1 MYTAKTMKRTDDT
14 TTRLHPLMI
23 FLAMLWTSL
32 PLSAQT
38 MADNDMSSPQTCM
51 HAIMVGA
58 GWSNVLESYL
68 SPYNYTGTDFTV
80 IRETMRPTKLMQGKV
95 DVQTLFQ
102 INGSILDNRAKT
114 AKEYAGGLRYGINW
128 QYTWDVAK
136 GLKVMA
142 GPGASAYLGG
152 IYNDRN
158 GNNPGQ
164 AKGDIMVDL
173 TAQAFYNFRLFRREW
188 MLRYEMTVPF
198 IGMAYTPN
206 YGQSYYEAFEL
217 ENYDHNLQ
225 FAHFANTPSM
235 RHLLTISM
243 PMKSAILRFGVSA
256 NYQQAKLNGLKYHNY
271 NTDIMVGVAKYFER
285 KTTTRNHVLPF

>member
-1 MYTAKTMKRTDDT
+1 
-14 TTRLHPLMI
+14 
-23 FLAMLWTSL
+23 
-32 PLSAQT
+32 
-38 MADNDMSSPQTCM
+38 M

-68 SPYNYTGTDFTV
+68 SPYNYKGTDFTV
-80 IRETMRPTKLMQGKV
+80 VRETMRPTKLMQGRV
-95 DVQTLFQ
+95 NVQTLFQ

-128 QYTWDVAK
+128 QYTWNVAK

-173 TAQAFYNFRLFRREW
+173 TAQAFYHFRLFHREW
-188 MLRYEMTVPF
+188 LLRYEMIVPF
-198 IGMAYTPN
+198 CGMAYTPN
-206 YGQSYYEAFEL
+206 YGQSYYETFEL
-217 ENYDHNLQ
+217 ENYDRNLQ
-225 FAHFANTPSM
+225 CAHFANTPSM
-235 RHLLTISM
+235 RHLLTLSM
-243 PMKSAILRFGVSA
+243 PMKSAVIRVGLSA
-256 NYQQAKLNGLKYHNY
+256 NYQQQKLNGLKYHSY
-271 NTDIMVGVAKYFER
+271 DTDIMVGVAKYFER
-285 KTTTRNHVLPF
+285 KATTKNHVLPF

>member
-1 MYTAKTMKRTDDT
+1 
-14 TTRLHPLMI
+14 
-23 FLAMLWTSL
+23 
-32 PLSAQT
+32 
-38 MADNDMSSPQTCM
+38 
-51 HAIMVGA
+51 
-58 GWSNVLESYL
+58 
-68 SPYNYTGTDFTV
+68 
-80 IRETMRPTKLMQGKV
+80 
-95 DVQTLFQ
+95 
-102 INGSILDNRAKT
+102 
-114 AKEYAGGLRYGINW
+114 
-128 QYTWDVAK
+128 
-136 GLKVMA
+136 
-142 GPGASAYLGG
+142 
-152 IYNDRN
+152 
-158 GNNPGQ
+158 
-164 AKGDIMVDL
+164 MVDL